1 MKAKATTV
9 RIDPQLKEAAN
20 AVFVELGISL
30 SAGVSAFLKAVV
42 REQGMPFEMKLEAG
56 GFLQGGSSKQS
67 EVTIFD
73 ETRGN
78 AGLNRAGIAKK
89 DEFYTQLCDI
99 EAELLYYKD
108 SFKDKVVFC
117 NCDDP
122 FESNFFKYFT
132 LHFNE
137 LKLKKLVATCYQHSS
152 LSGCKYPVDE
162 ILFPRPTEQ
171 KRAYKAVVTSV
182 DNSFLQ
188 SDSNTFILKDLF
200 SLPGNSIELLNG
212 DGDFRSA
219 ECLALLDSS
228 DVVVTNP
235 PFSLFRDFI
244 GTLVAREKKFLIL
257 GNINA
262 ATYKEVFPLI
272 RDNKIWL
279 GASIHSGDRKFYVPD
294 TYPLDAAGCGY
305 DDNGRR
311 YIRVKGIRWYT
322 NIDMSQRHKG
332 LELSKVY
339 SPEEYPSFDNYS
351 AINVS
356 RTANI
361 PYDYPGI
368 MGVPITFLDRYDPDQ
383 FEILMLANGN
393 VRANSNAET
402 LKMVGY
408 RRHENDKGGVGV
420 INGKRSYA
428 RVLIRNKKPKVE
440 Q

>member
-1 MKAKATTV
+1 MKAPATTV
-9 RIDPQLKEAAN
+9 RIDPQLKDAAN
-20 AVFVELGISL
+20 AVFDELGISL

-42 REQGMPFEMKLEAG
+42 RKQGMPFEMKLDASDA
-56 GFLQGGSSKQS
+56 QYDSSSKS
-67 EVTIFD
+67 AEAAISDDARSNTD
-73 ETRGN
+73 
-78 AGLNRAGIAKK
+78 LNRAGIAKK

-99 EAELLYYKD
+99 EAELQFYEN

-122 FESNFFKYFT
+122 FESNFFKYFV
-132 LHFNE
+132 LHFNK
-137 LKLKKLVATCYQHSS
+137 LKLKKLIATCYQHSS
-152 LSGCKYPVDE
+152 LSGHEYPVDE
-162 ILFPRPTEQ
+162 LLAPYPVGQ
-171 KRAYKAVVTSV
+171 KRAYKAVVTFIDDSL
-182 DNSFLQ
+182 LQ
-188 SDSNTFILKDLF
+188 SDDNASILKDLF

-219 ECLALLDSS
+219 ECMSLLDSS

-235 PFSLFRDFI
+235 PFSLFRHFME
-244 GTLVAREKKFLIL
+244 TLVSKEKKFLII

-272 RDNKIWL
+272 RDNRIWL

-294 TYPLDAAGCGY
+294 TYPLNAASCGY
-305 DDNGRR
+305 DSNGKR

-322 NIDMSQRHKG
+322 NLDMSQRHQG
-332 LELSKVY
+332 LDLAKTY
-339 SPEEYPSFDNYS
+339 NPEEYPTFDNYN

-368 MGVPITFLDRYDPDQ
+368 MGVPITFLDKYNPDQ
-383 FEILMLANGN
+383 FDILMLANGN
-393 VRANSNAET
+393 VRANSNPET
-402 LKMVGY
+402 LKLVGY
-408 RRHENDKGGVGV
+408 KRHENDKGGVGV

-428 RVLIRNKKPKVE
+428 RILIRNKCPKVN
-440 Q
+440 

>member
-1 MKAKATTV
+1 MKVPATTV
-9 RIDPQLKEAAN
+9 RIDPKLKDAAN
-20 AVFVELGISL
+20 VVFDELGISL

-42 REQGMPFEMKLEAG
+42 REQGMPFEMKLDLASAQYRPPSKPTETVVSDEV
-56 GFLQGGSSKQS
+56 GS
-67 EVTIFD
+67 
-73 ETRGN
+73 N
-78 AGLNRAGIAKK
+78 AGLNRAGIEKK

-99 EAELLYYKD
+99 EAELKFYQG
-108 SFKDKVVFC
+108 SFENKVVFC

-122 FESNFFKYFT
+122 FESNFFKYFV
-132 LHFNE
+132 LRFNE
-137 LKLKKLVATCYQHSS
+137 LKLKKLIATCYQQSS
-152 LSGCKYPVDE
+152 FSGHEYPVDR
-162 ILFPRPTEQ
+162 LLAPCPVKQ
-171 KRAYKAVVTSV
+171 KRAYKAVVTYV
-182 DNSFLQ
+182 DDGLLQ
-188 SDSNTFILKDLF
+188 NDINAFNPKDLF

-219 ECLALLDSS
+219 ECMSLLDSS

-244 GTLVAREKKFLIL
+244 GTLVSKEKKFLII

-294 TYPLDAAGCGY
+294 EYPLNAAGCGY
-305 DDNGRR
+305 DGHGRR

-322 NIDMSQRHKG
+322 NLDMSQRHRG
-332 LELSKVY
+332 LDLSKKY
-339 SPEEYPSFDNYS
+339 SPEEYPTFDNYN

-368 MGVPITFLDRYDPDQ
+368 MGVPITFLDKYDPDQ
-383 FEILMLANGN
+383 FDILMLANGN
-393 VRANSNAET
+393 VRANSSAET
-402 LKMVGY
+402 LKLVGY
-408 RRHENDKGGVGV
+408 KRHENDKGGVGV
-420 INGKRSYA
+420 IDGKRSYA
-428 RVLIRNKKPKVE
+428 RILVRNKSPKVDL
-440 Q
+440 

>member
-9 RIDPQLKEAAN
+9 RIDPQLKDAAN
-20 AVFVELGISL
+20 AVFAELGISL

-42 REQGMPFEMKLEAG
+42 REQGMPFEMKLDAG
-56 GFLQGGSSKQS
+56 HVLQDGSS
-67 EVTIFD
+67 EHFAIAIAD
-73 ETRGN
+73 EIRGN

-99 EAELLYYKD
+99 EAELHYYKD
-108 SFKDKVVFC
+108 SLKNKVVLC

-122 FESNFFKYFT
+122 FESNFFKYFI

-137 LKLKKLVATCYQHSS
+137 LKLKQLIATCYQHSS
-152 LSGCKYPVDE
+152 LSGCECSVDE
-162 ILFPRPTEQ
+162 MLYPCPTEQ
-171 KRAYKAVVTSV
+171 KKAYKAVVTSV
-182 DNSFLQ
+182 DDSLLQ
-188 SDSNTFILKDLF
+188 SDKNVSILKDLF

-219 ECLALLDSS
+219 ECLTLLDSS

-272 RDNKIWL
+272 RENKIWL

-294 TYPLDAAGCGY
+294 TYPLNAVGCGC

-322 NIDMSQRHKG
+322 NIDIPQRHQG
-332 LELSKVY
+332 LELSKAY
-339 SPEEYPSFDNYS
+339 NPEKYPAFDNYS

-361 PYDYPGI
+361 PYNYPGI

-402 LKMVGY
+402 LKLVGY

-428 RVLIRNKKPKVE
+428 RVLIRNKKPKVD
-440 Q
+440 